1 MAHETVPRG
10 GDRGDGPY
18 LPGESFLTD
27 YYEHVSGEDIGDY
40 SLDVLRERAMYH
52 LSVAAERAPGQA
64 AVGVLNDLDATI
76 VAVVADDMPFLVH
89 SVTAELTREDATIRL
104 LVHPTFEVRRDSRTH
119 RLLDLRHGPS
129 RSGLAVPGAGH
140 PSPPDAGAS
149 EAWMATGTRV
159 ITETWVAVEI
169 DRLSDRPGQSGQ
181 TGQSGQSWQSGI
193 DELTANLLRVLD
205 DVRAAASDAAAIQE
219 AVTAA
224 IASVDSF
231 PGSSAPPAD
240 QVRDLLRWLDDGNF
254 TFLGYEEHVG
264 HLEHAGHAE
273 RRLPASSWAAGQTVN
288 ALGLLSRPLAY
299 DGGHAE
305 GGAYADGGAS
315 TQSDGPR
322 GGQVCTLTTCDLHS
336 SVLRASYLDELRIP
350 IFGAA
355 GAVTGERR
363 FVGLFTPGAS
373 SQSVR
378 RIPVIRDKMA
388 AVLGR
393 LESAPPSQQSKDVLA
408 VLESFPRDE
417 LFSIG
422 VDDLTRLAADIV
434 DLQQRRRTRLF
445 LRPDSPGRFVH
456 ALVFLPRRRYN
467 TAVRLRIEQVLR
479 QTFRPQDMEFEVRL
493 GDSPMARVFFRI
505 LLARGAAPD
514 VDAAALEERVLQA
527 TRSWTEG
534 LDEALRDHLPG
545 PQAAR
550 LAALWSGAFPPSY
563 RAEYSADE
571 AIRDIS
577 SFEEFDLDGR
587 GGRDPDDPALTVYIL
602 PGPAALPGPAGATPE
617 AASPAGS
624 SRIRLYLT
632 RPRSLTT
639 FLPFFHNLGVEVLDQ
654 RPFGLRRGGRELHL
668 YDLGVKYPDGVDP
681 ARVGA
686 LLADSFSAAMRGD
699 IESDSLDALVIRE
712 SVPWR
717 QVVILRSYAKYLQ
730 QLGTTNSYG
739 FIAGTLLA
747 NVRATR
753 ALLDLF
759 AAKFDPDLANGER
772 LRSTAAARKEL
783 LAAIDDVP
791 VLDADRLLRT
801 FMNLVEATLRTN
813 YYQAKPHLS
822 IKLNPAAIHSSPLP
836 RPKYEIWVYSPR
848 VEGVHLRFG
857 ALARGGL
864 RWSDRREDFRTE
876 ILGLVKAQVVKN
888 SVIVPTGAK
897 GGFYPKRLPDPAAD
911 RAAWLAEGQE
921 CYRIFIRGLLDLTD
935 NLVRSA
941 VGISAGA
948 ETSGREASG
957 RETVVPPDR
966 VVCHD
971 GDDYYLVVAADKG
984 TASFSDA
991 ANLLAG
997 EYNFW
1002 LGDAFASGGSVGY
1015 DHKQMG
1021 ITARGAWESVKE
1033 HFRELGLDSQN
1044 RDFTVAGIGDMSG
1057 DVFGNGML
1065 LSRHIR
1071 LVAAFDHRHVFL
1083 DPAPDAE
1090 ASFTERRRLFGLP
1103 RSSWADYDPALI
1115 SEGGGVYSRQAK
1127 SILVTEPV
1135 RHVLGLERGIT
1146 ELAPQELL
1154 QAILRAPVDLLYNGG
1169 IGTYVK
1175 AATETHAD
1183 VGDKANDP
1191 IRVNG
1196 SELRARVVAEGGNLG
1211 LTQRGRIEAA
1221 LGGVLLNTD
1230 AIDNSAG
1237 VDCSDHE
1244 VNIKIFVDRVIA
1256 AGRMDAA
1263 ERTGFLH
1270 SLTDEVAR
1278 LVLKNNTDQNVLL
1291 LNDRHLVSNWSPGFE
1306 RAMDWLE
1313 TAADLDRTIEALPRT
1328 EELHD
1333 RLRSGHGLTAPE
1345 LSVLAAYAKI
1355 ELAADLVASDL
1366 ADDPWFRGVLRS
1378 YFPRQLSERFD
1389 IDLDTHPLRREII
1402 CTVVANDM
1410 INLGGI
1416 TFAFRAI
1423 EETTATPA
1431 AVAKAFVV
1439 AREVYDL
1446 PWMVD
1451 RIAALPPEFPTGL
1464 AAEVALHMRRVLD
1477 RATRWY
1483 VTHDH
1488 RDRPVTEA
1496 LARITPTL
1504 EMFRTRTVDYLRGS
1518 DLDRVQDRLA
1528 HWDRAGLPHD
1538 LGRRAADM
1546 LESFGLL
1553 DISLVSEQIDEPL
1566 ATITDLY
1573 YTVFQRIGA
1582 ASLLLRITD
1591 LPRQNRWE
1599 ALARAA
1605 LRDDVYSAVAD
1616 MTVSVMQH
1624 TRDADPA
1631 APDPIGRIVAWERGH
1646 QEQLA
1651 RIKDTFAEVTRPG
1664 QVDIAS
1670 ISVALKLLRTLV
1682 RP

>member
-1 MAHETVPRG
+1 MAQETVPGDVNG
-10 GDRGDGPY
+10 GGGF
-18 LPGESFLTD
+18 LPGGSFLTD

-40 SLDVLRERAMYH
+40 SLDVLRQRAMYH
-52 LSVAAERAPGQA
+52 LSVAAERAPGHA
-64 AVGVLNDLDATI
+64 AVGVLNDPDATI
-76 VAVVADDMPFLVH
+76 VAIVADDMPFLVH
-89 SVTAELTREDATIRL
+89 SVTAELTREDAGIRL
-104 LVHPTFEVRRDSRTH
+104 LVHPTFEARRDSRTNQ
-119 RLLDLRHGPS
+119 LLDLQHGPS
-129 RSGLAVPGAGH
+129 RSGLAAADAVAEVQ
-140 PSPPDAGAS
+140 SPDAGGGPAGFWTAS
-149 EAWMATGTRV
+149 
-159 ITETWVAVEI
+159 ETWVAVEI
-169 DRLSDRPGQSGQ
+169 DRLPDRSEQSGVD
-181 TGQSGQSWQSGI
+181 G
-193 DELTANLLRVLD
+193 LTANLRRVLD
-205 DVRAAASDAAAIQE
+205 DVRAAADDSAAIQE

-224 IASVDSF
+224 VASVDSF
-231 PGSSAPPAD
+231 PASSAPPPD

-254 TFLGYEEHVG
+254 TFLGY
-264 HLEHAGHAE
+264 AE
-273 RRLPASSWAAGQTVN
+273 RLENAEPRTGQ
-288 ALGLLSRPLAY
+288 ALGLLRRPMADGAWT
-299 DGGHAE
+299 DGGELTNDGGPE
-305 GGAYADGGAS
+305 GGAYADGGA
-315 TQSDGPR
+315 QRDGSWR
-322 GGQVCTLTTCDLHS
+322 GQVFTLTTCTLRS
-336 SVLRASYLDELRIP
+336 SVLRASYLDELRMP
-350 IFGAA
+350 VYGTA
-355 GAVTGERR
+355 GTVIGERH

-378 RIPVIRDKMA
+378 RIPVIRDKLA
-388 AVLGR
+388 AVLEHLDSTPR
-393 LESAPPSQQSKDVLA
+393 SQRSKDVLA

-422 VDDLTRLAADIV
+422 VDDLARLAADIL

-467 TAVRLRIEQVLR
+467 TAVRLRIEHVLR
-479 QTFRPQDMEFEVRL
+479 QAFRPQDMEFEVRL

-505 LLARGAAPD
+505 LLAPGAAPD
-514 VDAAALEERVLQA
+514 TDAAALEHRVLSA
-527 TRSWTEG
+527 TRSWAEG
-534 LDEALRDHLPG
+534 LDEALRERFPG
-545 PQAAR
+545 PEAAR
-550 LAALWSGAFPPSY
+550 LSALWSGAFPPSY
-563 RAEYSADE
+563 RAEYGSE
-571 AIRDIS
+571 QAIRDIS
-577 SFEEFDLDGR
+577 RFEEFDLDGR
-587 GGRDPDDPALTVYIL
+587 GGRDPDDPALTVYT
-602 PGPAALPGPAGATPE
+602 PPRPSDASHAA
-617 AASPAGS
+617 AGS

-668 YDLGVKYPDGVDP
+668 YDLGVKYPDGVHP
-681 ARVGA
+681 AKVGG
-686 LLADSFSAAMRGD
+686 LLADCFSAAMRGD
-699 IESDSLDALVIRE
+699 AESDGFDALVIRE
-712 SVPWR
+712 AVPWR

-739 FIAGTLLA
+739 FIAETLLA

-753 ALLDLF
+753 ALLELF
-759 AAKFDPDLANGER
+759 AAKFDPDLTGAEQLHG
-772 LRSTAAARKEL
+772 TAAARQEL
-783 LAAIDDVP
+783 LAAIDEVP
-791 VLDADRLLRT
+791 V
-801 FMNLVEATLRTN
+801 
-813 YYQAKPHLS
+813 
-822 IKLNPAAIHSSPLP
+822 
-836 RPKYEIWVYSPR
+836 
-848 VEGVHLRFG
+848 
-857 ALARGGL
+857 L

-876 ILGLVKAQVVKN
+876 VLGLVKAQVVKN

-897 GGFYPKRLPDPAAD
+897 GGFYPKRLPDQATD
-911 RAAWLAEGQE
+911 RAAWLAEGRE

-935 NLVRSA
+935 NLVLSA
-941 VGISAGA
+941 VGQTGDA
-948 ETSGREASG
+948 G
-957 RETVVPPDR
+957 RETVVPPER
-966 VVCHD
+966 VVRHD

-984 TASFSDA
+984 TASFSDT
-991 ANLLAG
+991 ANLLAD
-997 EYNFW
+997 EYGFW

-1044 RDFTVAGIGDMSG
+1044 QDFTVAGIGDMSG

-1065 LSRHIR
+1065 LSPHIR
-1071 LVAAFDHRHVFL
+1071 LVAAFDHRHIFL
-1083 DPAPDAE
+1083 DPDPDAS
-1090 ASFTERRRLFGLP
+1090 ASFLERWRLFGLP
-1103 RSSWADYDPALI
+1103 RSSWADYDAAFI

-1127 SILVTEPV
+1127 SITVAEPV
-1135 RHVLGLERGIT
+1135 RRVLGLERGTT
-1146 ELAPQELL
+1146 ELTPQELL

-1175 AATETHAD
+1175 ARTETNAD

-1244 VNIKIFVDRVIA
+1244 VNIKIFLDRMIA
-1256 AGRMDAA
+1256 AGRMDPA

-1278 LVLKNNTDQNVLL
+1278 LVLHNNTDQNVLL

-1313 TAADLDRTIEALPRT
+1313 TAADLDRSIEALPGT

-1366 ADDPWFRGVLRS
+1366 ADDPWFRGVLRN
-1378 YFPRQLSERFD
+1378 YFPRQLSERFGA
-1389 IDLDTHPLRREII
+1389 DLDTHPLRREII

-1431 AVAKAFVV
+1431 AVAKGFVV

-1446 PWMVD
+1446 PWVVD
-1451 RIAALPPEFPTGL
+1451 RIAALPPGFPTGQ
-1464 AAEVALHMRRVLD
+1464 AAEVALHMRRILD

-1488 RDRPVTEA
+1488 RDRPITEA
-1496 LARITPTL
+1496 LARIMPTL
-1504 EMFRTRTVDYLRGS
+1504 EMLRTRTVDYLRGS

-1528 HWDRAGLPHD
+1528 HSDEVGLPHD
-1538 LGRRAADM
+1538 LGLRASDM

-1553 DISLVSEQIDEPL
+1553 DISLVSEQIREPI
-1566 ATITDLY
+1566 ATIADLY

-1616 MTVSVMQH
+1616 MTISVMQH
-1624 TRDADPA
+1624 TLDADPA

-1651 RIKDTFAEVTRPG
+1651 RIKDTFAEVTKPG

>member
-1 MAHETVPRG
+1 MAQETVP
-10 GDRGDGPY
+10 GDGNGGGGPF

-27 YYEHVSGEDIGDY
+27 YYEHVSGEDIADY
-40 SLDVLRERAMYH
+40 SLGILRQRALYH

-64 AVGVLNDLDATI
+64 AVGVLNDPDATV
-76 VAVVADDMPFLVH
+76 VAIVADDMPFLVH
-89 SVTAELTREDATIRL
+89 SVAAELTREDAAIRL
-104 LVHPTFEVRRDSRTH
+104 LVHPTFLARRDSRTH
-119 RLLDLRHGPS
+119 QLLDLRHGPS
-129 RSGLAVPGAGH
+129 RSGLV
-140 PSPPDAGAS
+140 AGAPPEQEPAS
-149 EAWMATGTRV
+149 ASGETAGAWTA
-159 ITETWVAVEI
+159 TETWVAVEI
-169 DRLSDRPGQSGQ
+169 DRVPAHFEQSGQ
-181 TGQSGQSWQSGI
+181 AEQSGQSGQSREPDESGQSGAAALI
-193 DELTANLLRVLD
+193 ANLRRVLE
-205 DVRAAASDAAAIQE
+205 DVRAAAEDSAAIQD
-219 AVTAA
+219 AVTTA

-231 PGSSAPPAD
+231 PASSAPPPD

-254 TFLGYEEHVG
+254 TFLGY
-264 HLEHAGHAE
+264 AE
-273 RRLPASSWAAGQTVN
+273 RKEDAEPRTGN
-288 ALGLLSRPLAY
+288 ALGLLRRPLMDDGGQADDGGQPEGGAHV
-299 DGGHAE
+299 DGGHGE
-305 GGAYADGGAS
+305 AS
-315 TQSDGPR
+315 WH
-322 GGQVCTLTTCDLHS
+322 GQVFTLTTCALRS
-336 SVLRASYLDELRIP
+336 RVLRASYLDELRLP
-350 IFGAA
+350 MFDAA
-355 GAVTGERR
+355 GTVTGERH

-378 RIPVIRDKMA
+378 RIPVIRDKLA
-388 AVLGR
+388 AVLEH
-393 LESAPPSQQSKDVLA
+393 LESTPRSQRSKDALA

-422 VDDLTRLAADIV
+422 VDDLARLASDIL

-467 TAVRLRIEQVLR
+467 TAVRLRIEDVLR
-479 QTFRPQDMEFEVRL
+479 HAFRPQDMEFEVRL
-493 GDSPMARVFFRI
+493 GDSPMARVFFRL
-505 LLARGAAPD
+505 LLAPGATPD
-514 VDAAALEERVLQA
+514 VAATTLERQVLSA
-527 TRSWTEG
+527 TRSWAEG
-534 LDEALRDHLPG
+534 LDEALRDRFPG
-545 PQAAR
+545 PKAAR
-550 LAALWSGAFPPSY
+550 LSGLWSGAFPPSY
-563 RAEYSADE
+563 RAEYGPDE
-571 AIRDIS
+571 AIRDIGK
-577 SFEEFDLDGR
+577 FEEFDLEGK
-587 GGRDPDDPALTVYIL
+587 GGRDPDDPVLTVYA
-602 PGPAALPGPAGATPE
+602 PARPAGA
-617 AASPAGS
+617 SPAAARS

-639 FLPFFHNLGVEVLDQ
+639 FLPFLHNLGVEVLDQ
-654 RPFGLRRGGRELHL
+654 RPFGLRRGDRELHL
-668 YDLGVKYPDGVDP
+668 YDLGVKYPGGVDP
-681 ARVGA
+681 ARVGG
-686 LLADSFSAAMRGD
+686 LLADCFSAAMKGD
-699 IESDSLDALVIRE
+699 SESDSFDALVIRE
-712 SVPWR
+712 GVPWR

-739 FIAGTLLA
+739 FIAETLLA

-753 ALLDLF
+753 ALLKLF
-759 AAKFDPDLANGER
+759 AAKFDPELDADER
-772 LRSTAAARKEL
+772 LHATAESRQEL

-813 YYQAKPHLS
+813 YYQGKPHLS

-876 ILGLVKAQVVKN
+876 VLGLVKAQVVKN

-897 GGFYPKRLPDPAAD
+897 GGFYPKRLPDPAGD

-935 NLVRSA
+935 NLVLPA
-941 VGISAGA
+941 VGQSGA
-948 ETSGREASG
+948 RSTEG
-957 RETVVPPDR
+957 RETVVPPER
-966 VVCHD
+966 VVRHD

-984 TASFSDA
+984 TATFSDT
-991 ANLLAG
+991 ANLIAG
-997 EYNFW
+997 EYGFW

-1033 HFRELGLDSQN
+1033 HFRELGLDTQN
-1044 RDFTVAGIGDMSG
+1044 EDFTVAGIGDMSG

-1065 LSRHIR
+1065 LSPHIR
-1071 LVAAFDHRHVFL
+1071 LVAAFDHRHIFL
-1083 DPAPDAE
+1083 DPDPDPA
-1090 ASFTERRRLFGLP
+1090 ASFLERWRLFGLS
-1103 RSSWADYDPALI
+1103 RSSWADYDAAFI
-1115 SEGGGVYSRQAK
+1115 SAGGGVHSRQAK
-1127 SILVTEPV
+1127 SITVTEPV
-1135 RHVLGLERGIT
+1135 RRVLGLEPGT
-1146 ELAPQELL
+1146 AELAPQELL

-1175 AATETHAD
+1175 ARTETNAD

-1191 IRVNG
+1191 IRING

-1221 LGGVLLNTD
+1221 LAGVLLNTD

-1244 VNIKIFVDRVIA
+1244 VNIKIFLDRVIA
-1256 AGRMDAA
+1256 AGRMDPA

-1270 SLTDEVAR
+1270 SLTEEVAR
-1278 LVLKNNTDQNVLL
+1278 LVLRNNTDQNVLL
-1291 LNDRHLVSNWSPGFE
+1291 LNDRHLVANWSPGFE

-1313 TAADLDRTIEALPRT
+1313 TAADLDRGIEALPGT
-1328 EELHD
+1328 EELHE

-1378 YFPRQLSERFD
+1378 YFPHQLSERFD
-1389 IDLDTHPLRREII
+1389 AELDSHPLRREII

-1431 AVAKAFVV
+1431 AVAKGFVV

-1446 PWMVD
+1446 PWFVD
-1451 RIAALPPEFPTGL
+1451 RIAALPPQFPTEH
-1464 AAEVALHMRRVLD
+1464 AAEVALHMRRILD

-1488 RDRPVTEA
+1488 RDQPITA
-1496 LARITPTL
+1496 SLARIMPTL
-1504 EMFRTRTVDYLRGS
+1504 EMLRTRTVDYLRGS

-1528 HWDRAGLPHD
+1528 HWDQVGLPHE
-1538 LGRRAADM
+1538 LGLRASDM

-1553 DISLVSEQIDEPL
+1553 DISLVSEQIREPI
-1566 ATITDLY
+1566 ATIADLY

-1624 TRDADPA
+1624 TLDADPS

>member
-1 MAHETVPRG
+1 MAQETVPRG

-40 SLDVLRERAMYH
+40 SLDILRERAMYH

-64 AVGVLNDLDATI
+64 AVGVFSDLDATI

-89 SVTAELTREDATIRL
+89 SVTAELTREDAAIRL
-104 LVHPTFEVRRDSRTH
+104 LVHPTFEVLRDSRTH
-119 RLLDLRHGPS
+119 QLLDLRHGPS
-129 RSGLAVPGAGH
+129 RSGLAVPGTANQ
-140 PSPPDAGAS
+140 SPPDAGAS
-149 EAWMATGTRV
+149 DDWTGSDSLV
-159 ITETWVAVEI
+159 ATETWVAVEI
-169 DRLSDRPGQSGQ
+169 DRLPDSSGQSGR
-181 TGQSGQSWQSGI
+181 SSA
-193 DELTANLLRVLD
+193 DELTANLYRVLD
-205 DVRAAASDAAAIQE
+205 DVRATAADAAAIQE

-224 IASVDSF
+224 IVSVDTF
-231 PGSSAPPAD
+231 PASSAPPPD

-254 TFLGYEEHVG
+254 TFLGYEDRPGHV
-264 HLEHAGHAE
+264 EHASH
-273 RRLPASSWAAGQTVN
+273 
-288 ALGLLSRPLAY
+288 ALGLLRRHLAGDGGRIDNSEQPY
-299 DGGHAE
+299 DGG
-305 GGAYADGGAS
+305 
-315 TQSDGPR
+315 
-322 GGQVCTLTTCDLHS
+322 GQVFTLTTCDLHS
-336 SVLRASYLDELRIP
+336 SVLRASYLDELRLP
-350 IFGAA
+350 IFSAA
-355 GAVTGERR
+355 GEVSGERR

-378 RIPVIRDKMA
+378 RIPVIRDKLA
-388 AVLGR
+388 AVLGH
-393 LESAPPSQQSKDVLA
+393 LESAPRSQRSRDVLA

-422 VDDLTRLAADIV
+422 VDDLTRLAADIL

-456 ALVFLPRRRYN
+456 GLVFLPRRRYN
-467 TAVRLRIEQVLR
+467 TAVRLRIEHELR

-505 LLARGAAPD
+505 LLAPGAAPD
-514 VDAAALEERVLQA
+514 VDAAGLEQRVLRA
-527 TRSWTEG
+527 TRSWAEG
-534 LDEALRDHLPG
+534 LDEALRDRFPG
-545 PQAAR
+545 PEAST
-550 LAALWSGAFPPSY
+550 LSALWSAAFPPSY
-563 RAEYSADE
+563 RAEYGADQ

-577 SFEEFDLDGR
+577 RFEEFDLDGG
-587 GGRDPDDPALTVYIL
+587 GGRDPDDPALTVH
-602 PGPAALPGPAGATPE
+602 PPSGPDG
-617 AASPAGS
+617 ASPAAAPA

-639 FLPFFHNLGVEVLDQ
+639 FLPFFHNLGIEVLDQ
-654 RPFGLRRGGRELHL
+654 RPFGLRRDGRDLHL
-668 YDLGVKYPDGVDP
+668 YDLGVTYPDDVDP
-681 ARVGA
+681 AQVGG
-686 LLADSFSAAMRGD
+686 LLADCFSAAMRGD
-699 IESDSLDALVIRE
+699 IESDSFDALVIRE

-730 QLGTTNSYG
+730 QLGTTYSYG
-739 FIAGTLLA
+739 FIAETLLA

-753 ALLDLF
+753 ALLELF
-759 AAKFDPDLANGER
+759 AAKFDPDLTSADR
-772 LRSTAAARKEL
+772 LRSTASSRQEL
-783 LAAIDDVP
+783 LAAIDDIP
-791 VLDADRLLRT
+791 VLEADRLLRT

-813 YYQAKPHLS
+813 YYQGKPHLS

-836 RPKYEIWVYSPR
+836 RPKYEVWVYSPR

-935 NLVRSA
+935 NLVQSA
-941 VGISAGA
+941 VGTTGDD
-948 ETSGREASG
+948 GRG
-957 RETVVPPDR
+957 TVVPPER
-966 VVCHD
+966 VVRHD
-971 GDDYYLVVAADKG
+971 ADDYYLVVAADKG
-984 TASFSDA
+984 TASFSDT

-997 EYNFW
+997 EYGFW

-1033 HFRELGLDSQN
+1033 HFRELGLDTQN
-1044 RDFTVAGIGDMSG
+1044 EDFTVAGIGDMSG

-1065 LSRHIR
+1065 LSPHIR
-1071 LVAAFDHRHVFL
+1071 LVAAFDHRHIFL
-1083 DPAPDAE
+1083 DPDPDGAV
-1090 ASFTERRRLFGLP
+1090 SFLERWRLFGLP
-1103 RSSWADYDPALI
+1103 RSSWADYDAAFI
-1115 SEGGGVYSRQAK
+1115 SEGGGVYSRHAK
-1127 SILVTEPV
+1127 SIIVAEPV
-1135 RHVLGLERGIT
+1135 RRVLGLERGTT

-1175 AATETHAD
+1175 ARTEANAD

-1191 IRVNG
+1191 IRING

-1221 LGGVLLNTD
+1221 LAGVLLNTD

-1244 VNIKIFVDRVIA
+1244 VNIKIFLDRVIA
-1256 AGRMDAA
+1256 AGRMDPA

-1313 TAADLDRTIEALPRT
+1313 TAADLDRSIEALPGT

-1333 RLRSGHGLTAPE
+1333 RLRTGHGLTAPE

-1366 ADDPWFRGVLRS
+1366 ADDPWFHGVLRN
-1378 YFPRQLSERFD
+1378 YFPRRLSERFAAE
-1389 IDLDTHPLRREII
+1389 LETHPLRREII

-1446 PWMVD
+1446 PWIVD
-1451 RIAALPPEFPTGL
+1451 RIAALPPGFPTEH
-1464 AAEVALHMRRVLD
+1464 AAEVALHMRRILD

-1483 VTHDH
+1483 VTHEH
-1488 RDRPVTEA
+1488 RDRPVTA
-1496 LARITPTL
+1496 SLARIMPTL
-1504 EMFRTRTVDYLRGS
+1504 ELLRTRTVDYLRGS

-1528 HWDRAGLPHD
+1528 HWDQVGLPHE
-1538 LGRRAADM
+1538 LGQRAADL

-1553 DISLVSEQIDEPL
+1553 DISLVSEQIREPVT
-1566 ATITDLY
+1566 TIADLY

-1605 LRDDVYSAVAD
+1605 LRDDVYAAVAD

-1624 TRDADPA
+1624 TLDADPA
-1631 APDPIGRIVAWERGH
+1631 TPDPIGRIVAWERGH

-1651 RIKDTFAEVTRPG
+1651 RIKDTFAEVTKPG

>member
-1 MAHETVPRG
+1 MAQETVPRG
-10 GDRGDGPY
+10 GDREDGPF

-40 SLDVLRERAMYH
+40 SLDVLRQRAMHH
-52 LSVAAERAPGQA
+52 LSVAAERAPGHA

-89 SVTAELTREDATIRL
+89 SVTAELTREDAAIRL

-129 RSGLAVPGAGH
+129 RSGLAVPRAAHEQRPPAPAAGDE
-140 PSPPDAGAS
+140 PGGGPDAWTA
-149 EAWMATGTRV
+149 
-159 ITETWVAVEI
+159 TETWVAVEI
-169 DRLSDRPGQSGQ
+169 DRLPEQSNVDG
-181 TGQSGQSWQSGI
+181 
-193 DELTANLLRVLD
+193 LTANLHRVLD
-205 DVRAAASDAAAIQE
+205 DVRAAADDSPAIQE
-219 AVTAA
+219 AVIAA
-224 IASVDSF
+224 IGSVDRF
-231 PGSSAPPAD
+231 PASSAPPPD
-240 QVRDLLRWLDDGNF
+240 QVRDLLRWLDEGNF
-254 TFLGYEEHVG
+254 TFLGYAERP
-264 HLEHAGHAE
+264 GHAE
-273 RRLPASSWAAGQTVN
+273 RRLPASPEAAGRPVS
-288 ALGLLSRPLAY
+288 ALGLLRRPLADGAGEAD
-299 DGGHAE
+299 DGGQAA
-305 GGAYADGGAS
+305 GGANANDGGTTLAG
-315 TQSDGPR
+315 TEQWDGPR
-322 GGQVCTLTTCDLHS
+322 DGQVFTLTTCDLHS
-336 SVLRASYLDELRIP
+336 SVLRASYLDELRLP
-350 IFGAA
+350 IFDAA

-378 RIPVIRDKMA
+378 RIPVIRDKLV

-393 LESAPPSQQSKDVLA
+393 LESAHRSQRSKDVLA

-422 VDDLTRLAADIV
+422 VDDLTRLAADIL

-445 LRPDSPGRFVH
+445 LRPDSPGGFVH

-467 TAVRLRIEQVLR
+467 TAVRLRIEHELR
-479 QTFRPQDMEFEVRL
+479 QTFRPRDMEFEVRL

-505 LLARGAAPD
+505 LLAGGATPD
-514 VDAAALEERVLQA
+514 VDAAALEQRVLQA

-534 LDEALRDHLPG
+534 LDEALRDHFPG
-545 PQAAR
+545 PEAAR
-550 LAALWSGAFPPSY
+550 LTALWSGAFPPSY
-563 RAEYSADE
+563 RAEYSADD
-571 AIRDIS
+571 AIRDIGR
-577 SFEEFDLDGR
+577 FEEFDLDGR
-587 GGRDPDDPALTVYIL
+587 GGRDPDDPALMVYTL
-602 PGPAALPGPAGATPE
+602 PVPAGAVPAGPTT
-617 AASPAGS
+617 ADASPATAGS

-681 ARVGA
+681 AQVGA

-699 IESDSLDALVIRE
+699 IESDSFDALVIRE
-712 SVPWR
+712 AVPWR
-717 QVVILRSYAKYLQ
+717 QVVILRSYARYLQ

-739 FIAGTLLA
+739 FIAETLLA

-753 ALLDLF
+753 ALLELF
-759 AAKFDPDLANGER
+759 AAKFDPELAAVER
-772 LRSTAAARKEL
+772 LRSTAAARQEL

-801 FMNLVEATLRTN
+801 FMNLVEATVRTN
-813 YYQAKPHLS
+813 YYQAKSHLS

-836 RPKYEIWVYSPR
+836 RPRYEIWVYSPR

-857 ALARGGL
+857 ALSRGGL

-897 GGFYPKRLPDPAAD
+897 GGFYPKRLPDPAVD

-935 NLVRSA
+935 NLVLAA
-941 VGISAGA
+941 VGKTGGA
-948 ETSGREASG
+948 ETGG
-957 RETVVPPDR
+957 RETVVPPDH
-966 VVCHD
+966 VVRHD
-971 GDDYYLVVAADKG
+971 GDDCYLVVAADKG
-984 TASFSDA
+984 TASFSDT

-997 EYNFW
+997 EYGFW

-1044 RDFTVAGIGDMSG
+1044 QDFTVAGIGDMSG

-1071 LVAAFDHRHVFL
+1071 LVAAFDHRHIFL
-1083 DPAPDAE
+1083 DPDPDAA
-1090 ASFTERRRLFGLP
+1090 ASFTERGRLFGLP
-1103 RSSWADYDPALI
+1103 RSSWADYDASLI

-1127 SILVTEPV
+1127 SIMVTEPV
-1135 RHVLGLERGIT
+1135 RRVLGLERGTT
-1146 ELAPQELL
+1146 EVAPQELL
-1154 QAILRAPVDLLYNGG
+1154 RAILRAPVDLLYNGG

-1175 AATETHAD
+1175 AATETNAD
-1183 VGDKANDP
+1183 VGDKANDA
-1191 IRVNG
+1191 IRVDG
-1196 SELRARVVAEGGNLG
+1196 SQLRARVVAEGGNLG

-1244 VNIKIFVDRVIA
+1244 VNIKIFVDRMIA

-1313 TAADLDRTIEALPRT
+1313 TAADLDRNIEALPGT

-1366 ADDPWFRGVLRS
+1366 AYDPWFSGTLRS
-1378 YFPRQLSERFD
+1378 YFPRQLSERFGAE
-1389 IDLDTHPLRREII
+1389 LDTHPLRREII

-1431 AVAKAFVV
+1431 AVARAFVV

-1446 PWMVD
+1446 PWIVD
-1451 RIAALPPEFPTGL
+1451 RIAALPPEFPTEH
-1464 AAEVALHMRRVLD
+1464 AAEVSLHMRRVLD

-1528 HWDRAGLPHD
+1528 HWDQVGLPHD
-1538 LGRRAADM
+1538 LGKRAADM

-1553 DISLVSEQIDEPL
+1553 DISLVSEQVREPL

-1651 RIKDTFAEVTRPG
+1651 RIKDTFAEVTKPG

>member
-1 MAHETVPRG
+1 MAQETVPRG

-40 SLDVLRERAMYH
+40 SLDVLRTRAMYH

-89 SVTAELTREDATIRL
+89 SVTAELTREDAAIRL
-104 LVHPTFEVRRDSRTH
+104 LVHPTFKVRRDSRTH
-119 RLLDLRHGPS
+119 QLLDLRHGPS
-129 RSGLAVPGAGH
+129 RSGLAVPEAAQESH
-140 PSPPDAGAS
+140 PPAPAMGGGPADQDARSSDGRA
-149 EAWMATGTRV
+149 ATGTRV
-159 ITETWVAVEI
+159 ATETWVAVEI
-169 DRLSDRPGQSGQ
+169 DRLPEQS
-181 TGQSGQSWQSGI
+181 TV
-193 DELTANLLRVLD
+193 DELTANLHRVLD
-205 DVRAAASDAAAIQE
+205 DVRAAATDAAAIQE

-224 IASVDSF
+224 VASIDSF
-231 PGSSAPPAD
+231 PGSSSPPPD

-254 TFLGYEEHVG
+254 TFLGY
-264 HLEHAGHAE
+264 AE
-273 RRLPASSWAAGQTVN
+273 RLGRAEGRLPASPQAPGEPVN
-288 ALGLLSRPLAY
+288 ALGLLRRALAGEAGQAD
-299 DGGHAE
+299 DGGLAA
-305 GGAYADGGAS
+305 GGAYADGGGRG
-315 TQSDGPR
+315 QWDGP
-322 GGQVCTLTTCDLHS
+322 GAGQVFTLTTCELHS
-336 SVLRASYLDELRIP
+336 SVLRASYLDELRLP
-350 IFGAA
+350 IFDAA
-355 GAVTGERR
+355 GAVNGERL

-378 RIPVIRDKMA
+378 RIPVIRDKLA
-388 AVLGR
+388 AVLGL
-393 LESAPPSQQSKDVLA
+393 LEAAPRSQRSKDVLA

-422 VDDLTRLAADIV
+422 VDDLTRLAADIL

-467 TAVRLRIEQVLR
+467 TAVRLRMEHELR
-479 QTFRPQDMEFEVRL
+479 QAFRPQDMEFEVRL

-505 LLARGAAPD
+505 LLARGAMPD
-514 VDAAALEERVLQA
+514 VDAAALEQRVLQA

-534 LDEALRDHLPG
+534 LDEVLKEHFPG
-545 PQAAR
+545 PEAAR
-550 LAALWSGAFPPSY
+550 LTALWSGAFPPSY
-563 RAEYSADE
+563 RAEYGADD

-577 SFEEFDLDGR
+577 RFEEFDLDGR
-587 GGRDPDDPALTVYIL
+587 GGRDPDDPALSVYTL
-602 PGPAALPGPAGATPE
+602 PGPADVTADAAPPAAAGGA
-617 AASPAGS
+617 
-624 SRIRLYLT
+624 RIRLYLT
-632 RPRSLTT
+632 RPRSLTA

-654 RPFGLRRGGRELHL
+654 RPFGLRRGGRELPL

-681 ARVGA
+681 AQVGA
-686 LLADSFSAAMRGD
+686 LLADCFSAAMRGD
-699 IESDSLDALVIRE
+699 IESDSFDALVIRE
-712 SVPWR
+712 SVPWQ
-717 QVVILRSYAKYLQ
+717 QVVILRTYAKYLQ

-739 FIAGTLLA
+739 FIAETLLA

-753 ALLDLF
+753 ALLELF

-772 LRSTAAARKEL
+772 LRSTAKARQEL

-813 YYQAKPHLS
+813 YYQARAHLS

-897 GGFYPKRLPDPAAD
+897 GGFYPKRLPDPATD

-935 NLVRSA
+935 NLVQSA
-941 VGISAGA
+941 VGIAGGG
-948 ETSGREASG
+948 ETSGAQPRGAEAGG
-957 RETVVPPDR
+957 RETVVPPER
-966 VVCHD
+966 VVRHD

-984 TASFSDA
+984 TASFSDT
-991 ANLLAG
+991 ANLLAA
-997 EYNFW
+997 EYGFW

-1033 HFRELGLDSQN
+1033 HFRELGLDTQN
-1044 RDFTVAGIGDMSG
+1044 QDFTVAGIGDMSG

-1071 LVAAFDHRHVFL
+1071 LVAAFDHRHIFL
-1083 DPAPDAE
+1083 DPAPDTA
-1090 ASFTERRRLFGLP
+1090 AAYTERRRLFGLP
-1103 RSSWADYDPALI
+1103 RSSWADYDASLI

-1135 RHVLGLERGIT
+1135 RHILGLERGT
-1146 ELAPQELL
+1146 TGLAPQELL

-1175 AATETHAD
+1175 AATETNAD
-1183 VGDKANDP
+1183 VGDKANDA
-1191 IRVNG
+1191 IRING

-1221 LGGVLLNTD
+1221 LGGVLLNSD

-1256 AGRMDAA
+1256 AGRMDAV

-1313 TAADLDRTIEALPRT
+1313 TAADLDRNIEALPGT
-1328 EELHD
+1328 AELHD
-1333 RLRSGHGLTAPE
+1333 RLRSGQGLTAPE

-1366 ADDPWFRGVLRS
+1366 ADDPWFRGVLRG
-1378 YFPRQLSERFD
+1378 YFPRQLSERFGAE
-1389 IDLDTHPLRREII
+1389 LDTHPLRREII

-1446 PWMVD
+1446 PWVVD
-1451 RIAALPPEFPTGL
+1451 RIAALPPEFPTEH

-1528 HWDRAGLPHD
+1528 HWDQAGLPHD
-1538 LGRRAADM
+1538 LGLRAADM

-1553 DISLVSEQIDEPL
+1553 DISLVSEQIREPL

-1591 LPRQNRWE
+1591 LPRQNRWG

-1631 APDPIGRIVAWERGH
+1631 APDPVGRIVAWERGH